1 MFIYITFF
9 KKGLYFHQAAIV
21 MHTHADKQTAM
32 QHWVFHQR
40 CLHISPGL
48 WPVHTSVEP
57 TRKYTNRG
65 LERWLKASWYQPVQ
79 THSNPASW
87 PRLTDLSLTAQKQPE
102 ADQESALQPWPEIWE
117 GDPSITASS
126 FIHSII
132 SFSHCFPLRWGLRRE
147 NKNQEQAFEISVST
161 AFTNSNLKPL
171 KTIMNCSFLSKLIT
185 C

>member
-9 KKGLYFHQAAIV
+9 KKGLYFHQVAIM
-21 MHTHADKQTAM
+21 MHAHADKQTAM

-126 FIHSII
+126 FIHSFIQSSRLVTVFHWDGI
-132 SFSHCFPLRWGLRRE
+132 CEGRIRTRNRHLR
-147 NKNQEQAFEISVST
+147 SV
-161 AFTNSNLKPL
+161 
-171 KTIMNCSFLSKLIT
+171 FLQLSLT
-185 C
+185 QT